1 MRASLTVVA
10 AALLAAASGCATG
23 PFTAQTIDVRGSS
36 AAEKPL
42 APPCVPGRCT
52 VKLEPKPYNCDWVAI
67 DPYVLDARR
76 LGNAVRVEVELP
88 AGFRF
93 FDDTARPPIFVKQG
107 FDRGLIVG
115 GPRVEDLADKGDARK
130 ATFVLRNP
138 AGGLNAYGVRF
149 GRGWDSSAKCE
160 ADPWIVD

>member
-10 AALLAAASGCATG
+10 AALLAATSGCATG
-23 PFTAQTIDVRGSS
+23 PFKAHTIDVRGSS
-36 AAEKPL
+36 AAGKPL

-52 VKLEPKPYNCDWVAI
+52 VKLEPNSFNCDWVAI

-76 LGNAVRVEVELP
+76 QGNAVRVEVELP

-93 FDDTARPPIFVKQG
+93 FDDTARPPIFVKDG
-107 FDRGLIVG
+107 FDPGLIVSR
-115 GPRVEDLADKGDARK
+115 PRVEDHTEKGDARK
-130 ATFVLRNP
+130 ATFVLRTP
-138 AGGLNAYGVRF
+138 GGGLNAYGVRF
-149 GRGWDSSAKCE
+149 GRGSASSANCE